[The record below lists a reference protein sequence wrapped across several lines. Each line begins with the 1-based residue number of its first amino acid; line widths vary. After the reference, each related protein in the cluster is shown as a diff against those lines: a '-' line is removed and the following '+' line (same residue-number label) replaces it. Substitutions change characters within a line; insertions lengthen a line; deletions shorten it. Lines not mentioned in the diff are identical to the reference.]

1 MWLRNKIQSLPSYT
15 SYRLNPHNQLGRL
28 CVYGIYKRPLRA
40 PTKENALVLIAVN
53 IGGRNTEEKDEIR
66 IWAAPT
72 AGPEI
77 NTVLERI
84 LRRWGGLWLPVME
97 RTLTAV
103 TQEKHLLFLCFDLL
117 CRFFWMFFFFCF
129 FPPPSHVVVDFI
141 GTNSNPKESQC
152 QRIHKLPHNCT
163 HLTR

>member
-1 MWLRNKIQSLPSYT
+1 MWLTNKIQSLPSYT

-66 IWAAPT
+66 ISAAPT

-84 LRRWGGLWLPVME
+84 LRR
-97 RTLTAV
+97 
-103 TQEKHLLFLCFDLL
+103 
-117 CRFFWMFFFFCF
+117 
-129 FPPPSHVVVDFI
+129 
-141 GTNSNPKESQC
+141 
-152 QRIHKLPHNCT
+152 
-163 HLTR
+163 

>member
-66 IWAAPT
+66 I
-72 AGPEI
+72 
-77 NTVLERI
+77 
-84 LRRWGGLWLPVME
+84 
-97 RTLTAV
+97 
-103 TQEKHLLFLCFDLL
+103 
-117 CRFFWMFFFFCF
+117 
-129 FPPPSHVVVDFI
+129 
-141 GTNSNPKESQC
+141 
-152 QRIHKLPHNCT
+152 
-163 HLTR
+163 